1 MHRIL
6 RHTIFG
12 AVCVLLPLADCLQ
25 GQFPRRF
32 GTITCQATID
42 EISRHPLGLTNRI
55 GEIQLSCTND
65 GRTPPGAEREFPTHV
80 MVDLMVSLNANIGNR
95 IDFGEGE
102 DVTDVVLAFGGD
114 EDPAGVE
121 STLGSSV
128 DARFPRPQYGR
139 LAMSNGQLTETGK
152 RLGLAPRLQGSGD
165 DTILFFDDVQ
175 FPVPFAAN
183 GNYPRC
189 MDFSADNP
197 NGCLP
202 STIPLEIRNLLASPR
217 SISPPNLFSPYQPTL
232 SASTDRLQFAPGTL
246 DLNRVCRPAPAAVP
260 GPCSGPGD
268 GRALV
273 RDFFVVRLQRRGQ
286 FRSLYQGLG
295 WPSINDR
302 FWIFAAATT
311 NVEYTLTVTDTETGL
326 RQVFNPNPDGT
337 GGQVDVSGRPITNA
351 DFSIDRLLVEM
362 GSADRGREDSLKFD
376 YEILG
381 PDDLDDL
388 EFTVAPAPTSDVN
401 MASADAP
408 IPRYLEISGLLPGEQ
423 VELTGACPTVNLFTG
438 EAVCGPSIRSITDI
452 SFIEGDLVRNGFF
465 SVFLAGAPAETFFA
479 DSLPLGQSGPITIKI
494 TQGQVTVEAL
504 DVFSDGNQ
512 YNGIIPKDA
521 PLGEVE
527 VRLCIG
533 DQESAPFPAVIV
545 EKKPRLFTLDGNGS
559 GLGVFQKFDEQR
571 VPTIP
576 IFADGFESGDIS
588 AWGTGLGTS
597 SSRSDRDA
605 SPVENFAESSNVEV
619 RVGGVPARRIFYGG
633 PNPDFPALDQW
644 NIEPDAGTPPGCFV
658 PLDIVV
664 NQCPPSNFVG
674 LPVSPNGGAC
684 EDPLNPYLEGS
695 GAWPREIFDVQL
707 LQAHVTIP
715 TLDGSRT
722 QVRVEQARVEA
733 GSYNFTNVNLGVH
746 YPSMGTCTAFNG
758 AGMDQD
764 DVFRRPPPVALNTGG
779 FRLARLNPSD
789 TVILDKSDPGVATWS
804 MQLNLEDDPFFVF
817 DDDYILQ
824 HTGGQQADIPAFEFR
839 FKIGFRFGGT
849 PPPNQLGGVN
859 AGMPALS
866 QAWTNQ
872 PNFGRKT
879 VIGQDLTV
887 EWDAGGL
894 EPAETAITISGVSLG
909 ENQVGGFICTVDPT
923 LGTFTVP
930 GRLTANVPRTRDPNR
945 TVPLGALAVGTIGT
959 KAGRIVIDPLEQAGK
974 RAYIDFQ
981 EREVLS
987 TVYDTCASPTC
998 P

>member
-1 MHRIL
+1 L
-6 RHTIFG
+6 
-12 AVCVLLPLADCLQ
+12 
-25 GQFPRRF
+25 
-32 GTITCQATID
+32 GTITCEAAID
-42 EISRHPLGLTNRI
+42 EIPQHPLGLTSQI
-55 GEIQLSCTND
+55 GTIQLSCTND
-65 GRTPPGAEREFPTHV
+65 GRRPPGGQLVSATHV
-80 MVDLMVSLNANIGNR
+80 MTDLMVSLNGNITNR

-114 EDPAGVE
+114 RDPASAE
-121 STLGSSV
+121 AALGSSV
-128 DARFPRPQYGR
+128 DSRFPRPQYGR
-139 LAMSNGQLTETGK
+139 LVMSNGMMTKTGK
-152 RLGLAPRLQGSGD
+152 RLGLGPIHAD
-165 DTILFFDDVQ
+165 ADTIIIFDDIS
-175 FPVPFAAN
+175 FPIPHTPN
-183 GNYPRC
+183 GDYPRC
-189 MDFSADNP
+189 KNFDPDDPDGCMPTTIEVEILALSLVSVDPITVTSPSGTTQFSV
-197 NGCLP
+197 
-202 STIPLEIRNLLASPR
+202 SV
-217 SISPPNLFSPYQPTL
+217 SIDRVQFEPP
-232 SASTDRLQFAPGTL
+232 TL
-246 DLNRVCRPAPAAVP
+246 DLTQVCRPAPAAVP
-260 GPCSGPGD
+260 GPCSGPAPPTGARSCGTFWFFDPSDEANFELCLKVLD
-268 GRALV
+268 GTS
-273 RDFFVVRLQRRGQ
+273 F
-286 FRSLYQGLG
+286 
-295 WPSINDR
+295 NDR
-302 FWIFAAATT
+302 FWVFAAATT
-311 NVEYTLTVTDTETGL
+311 NVEYTLTVTDTASGA
-326 RQVFNPNPDGT
+326 RKVFNPNPDGT
-337 GGQVDVSGRPITNA
+337 GGLVDESGEPITE
-351 DFSIDRLLVEM
+351 DDLIDDRILFET
-362 GSADRGREDSLKFD
+362 GSADPLGEDSLKFE
-376 YEILG
+376 YEIRGQTL
-381 PDDLDDL
+381 DELDDL
-388 EFTVAPAPTSDVN
+388 LFTVFPAPTSDVN

-408 IPRYLEISGLLPGEQ
+408 VPRYLDVFGQPLSDV
-423 VELTGACPTVNLFTG
+423 VELIGACPTVNLFTG
-438 EAVCGPSIRSITDI
+438 EPACGPSIRSITDI

-504 DVFSDGNQ
+504 DVFSNGSQ

-571 VPTIP
+571 VPAIP
-576 IFADGFESGDIS
+576 LFTDGFESGDIS

-597 SSRSDRDA
+597 PSRSDRGA
-605 SPVENFAESSNVEV
+605 SPVENFAKSNNVEV
-619 RVGGVPARRIFYGG
+619 RVGGVPAKRIFYGG
-633 PNPDFPALDQW
+633 PNPDFPGLDQW
-644 NIEPDAGTPPGCFV
+644 NIEPDASTPPGCFV

-684 EDPLNPYLEGS
+684 EDPLNPYLEGP

-715 TLDGSRT
+715 TADGGRT

-758 AGMDQD
+758 AGMNQD

-779 FRLARLNPSD
+779 FRLTRLSPSD
-789 TVILDKSDPGVATWS
+789 TVTLDKSDPGVATWS

-824 HTGGQQADIPAFEFR
+824 HTGGQQADIPAFDFR
-839 FKIGFRFGGT
+839 FSIGFRFGGA
-849 PPPNQLGGVN
+849 PPQSQLGGVN
-859 AGMPALS
+859 AGIPVLS

-872 PNFGRKT
+872 ANFGRKT

-887 EWDAGGL
+887 EWDASGL
-894 EPAETAITISGVSLG
+894 DPAETAITISGVSLG
-909 ENQVGGFICTVDPT
+909 ENQVGGFICAVDPT

-930 GRLTANVPRTRDPNR
+930 GRLTANVPRTRNPN
-945 TVPLGALAVGTIGT
+945 TNVPMGALAVGTIGT
-959 KAGRIVIDPLEQAGK
+959 KAGRIVIDPLEQDGK

-981 EREVLS
+981 QREVLS
-987 TVYDTCASPTC
+987 TVYDTCAQATC